1 MTGPATRAVAC
12 LVALAAGLVS
22 PRAQAEDLTVGL
34 ILPFSGVYASLGEY
48 IENGFN
54 LGLEHFGGDLE
65 GHTISIVRADT
76 ETDPATGL
84 ALTRRLVLQDRVD
97 VLVGVVS
104 SAVLGGIRD
113 FVHGSGVP
121 LIVANAGNNDMTGP
135 RCSPNIIRL
144 SFSNAMINRP
154 MGAWVA
160 DQGVER
166 VFVMAPDYAAG
177 HQMIGAFTETFTAAG
192 GEVIGEAYPPLAGTL
207 DYAPFLAAA
216 GESGADAVYAFFG
229 GSAAITFVRQYH
241 DFGLGGELPL
251 YGPGFLASP
260 AHAHVQGESIDGL
273 VGALHYVP
281 SIDTPENRR
290 FQEGYQAA
298 YGTLGSEY
306 AVAGY
311 DAAHLIVQALQ
322 SSDGDRDAFA
332 AALRQADFVGP
343 RGPLEIDPATNNV
356 IQNIYIFRTNVRV
369 GAVAYEVL
377 DVVERVQDPPNGCE
391 M

>member
-12 LVALAAGLVS
+12 LAALAAGLVS
-22 PRAQAEDLTVGL
+22 ARAQAEDLTVGL

-54 LGLEHFGGDLE
+54 LGLEHFGDDLE
-65 GHTISIVRADT
+65 GHTVSIVRADT

-192 GEVIGEAYPPLAGTL
+192 GEVVGEAFPPLAGTL

-241 DFGLGGELPL
+241 DFGLDQTLPL
-251 YGPGFLASP
+251 YGPGFLTSA
-260 AHAHVQGESIDGL
+260 AYVDVQGEAADGI
-273 VGALHYVP
+273 VTALHYVP
-281 SIDTPENRR
+281 AIDTPENRR

-298 YGTLGSEY
+298 YGAVGSEY
-306 AVAGY
+306 ALAGY
-311 DAAHLIVQALQ
+311 DAAHLVVEALRV
-322 SSDGDRDAFA
+322 SAGDPDAFA

-356 IQNIYIFRTNVRV
+356 IQNIYIFRTDFED
-369 GAVAYEVL
+369 GAVVQAVL
-377 DVVERVQDPPNGCE
+377 DIVERVQDEPNGCA